1 LRSLSAHTPRAANLA
16 AHPQDDDMNYHFG
29 PTAAS
34 PRHVLEKLVP
44 MAAFA
49 VALLCNAVSA
59 QPPAKPV
66 IPKVVPISIVINQ
79 SPWFAGFSK
88 AVEAYEK
95 QTSNKV
101 NLDVNPFAGSAEKQ
115 RNSVRAKEGQF
126 DLLVMNSTWMAELF
140 HGGFLT
146 PLNDIDPTFK
156 IEPQVINYDDT
167 AYWDAKNK
175 INSAK
180 TGVPYGVP
188 INGNIQVLYYRT
200 DLYEKAGL
208 KVPRTWDELVA
219 NAAKLHN
226 PPAVYGMVQRG
237 ARSASDISYD
247 WMPYLHSHNGGIF
260 KDEKAGDFTVTINSP
275 EAKKAL
281 DVYIELAKKS
291 GPPNPGSYGQA
302 QVIQALVTGK
312 AAHATPVIAAWPQM
326 DDPTKSAVVGKI
338 GIAPLPHGA
347 GGRTTPTL
355 GHFIGAIP
363 KNIPRDRQVAA
374 LAFLRWFQSYD
385 AQLVYAQAG
394 QAPIRKDV
402 YDAAFMKTPE
412 YRWTGAVVASSP
424 NARMMYT
431 VPEGPQI
438 VSVLELRLNQ
448 AVIGEKTS
456 TDALNTMAT
465 EIHDLMRAAGY
476 KTGRLPDLK

>member
-1 LRSLSAHTPRAANLA
+1 MKAMTLSVVLTAFAALV
-16 AHPQDDDMNYHFG
+16 G
-29 PTAAS
+29 TTAAS
-34 PRHVLEKLVP
+34 AQSGKL
-44 MAAFA
+44 A
-49 VALLCNAVSA
+49 
-59 QPPAKPV
+59 
-66 IPKVVPISIVINQ
+66 PITIVINQ

-88 AVEAYEK
+88 TVEAYEK
-95 QTSNKV
+95 ETGNKV

-126 DLLVMNSTWMAELF
+126 DVLVMNALWLAEMY
-140 HGGFLT
+140 HGGFLM
-146 PLNDIDPTFK
+146 PLNEIDPAYK
-156 IEPQVINYDDT
+156 SDPQLISYDDT
-167 AYWDAKNK
+167 AFWDAKSK
-175 INSAK
+175 TNSAK

-188 INGNIQVLYYRT
+188 INGNIGVLYYRA

-208 KVPRTWDELVA
+208 KVPQTWDELIA

-226 PPAVYGMVQRG
+226 PPTVYGFVPRG

-247 WMPYLHSHNGGIF
+247 WMPYLHSHNGAIF

-281 DVYIELAKKS
+281 DVYVTLATKS

-338 GIAPLPHGA
+338 NVAPLPHAPGA
-347 GGRTTPTL
+347 QSTPTL

-363 KNIPRDRQVAA
+363 KNIPKERQVAA
-374 LAFLRWFQSYD
+374 LAFLKWFGSLAGQTI
-385 AQLVYAQAG
+385 YAQTG
-394 QAPIRKDV
+394 QPPVRRDV
-402 YDAAFMKTPE
+402 YDLPFMKTPAF
-412 YRWTGAVVASSP
+412 RWANAVATSSP

-438 VSVLELRLNQ
+438 VSILELRLNQ

-456 TDALNTMAT
+456 TDALNTMAV
-465 EIHDLMRAAGY
+465 EIEALMKKSGY